1 MPIRFGA
8 NTLHLNLNLGSCGED
23 GLEQL
28 FVGFETEFP
37 VAPGWP

>member
-8 NTLHLNLNLGSCGED
+8 NTLLNLGSCGED